1 MTKPPCKT
9 CQHYWPKEGECRRK
23 SPSFH
28 GWPKLKAEETGCSK
42 HTPRVD
48 EREGWSTTCELHK

>member
-1 MTKPPCKT
+1 MTKPPCNT

-23 SPSFH
+23 SPGSH

-42 HTPRVD
+42 HTPRAD
-48 EREGWSTTCELHK
+48 EREGWERT